1 MTNTIDD
8 CIEGKAKFSK
18 LSGKHPYCPQDIE
31 DECHYASDNNYVPD
45 DNGVQRPIC
54 RLKIELGKPTPPEQG
69 KGFLSSLY
77 KKS

>member
-18 LSGKHPYCPQDIE
+18 LSGKHPYCPKEFEYD
-31 DECHYASDNNYVPD
+31 CHCASGNNYVPD
-45 DNGVQRPIC
+45 DEGINRPIC
-54 RLKIELGKPTPPEQG
+54 RLKIELGKPTPDAG
-69 KGFLSSLY
+69 NGFLSRLY